1 MAAGGRGGD
10 GAGPGRSGVR
20 LVASD
25 LDGTLLRPD
34 GTVSERTRAAIE
46 RVIAAGVTFVIVT
59 GRPARSVREI
69 AARAGVRGLAICANG
84 ALVYDLDADK
94 VVAATPL
101 TAEVGRRLVAELQAA
116 LPGTVFASETEDRFQ
131 AMTGWGRRSLPAPG
145 RVEID
150 DPLAL
155 VAAPVIK
162 LLVRHPERP
171 FAELV
176 ERVRAVAGEDA
187 VVTWSGVGLAEVS
200 AAGVT
205 KAFALE
211 WVCRRLG
218 VTPDQVVAL
227 GDMPNDLP
235 MLVWAGRS
243 VAVANADAEVVATAD
258 EVTAANTDDGVAII
272 LERIA
277 ADPG

>member
-1 MAAGGRGGD
+1 
-10 GAGPGRSGVR
+10 VR

>member
-1 MAAGGRGGD
+1 MAGHGREDGD
-10 GAGPGRSGVR
+10 GAGRSRAR

-46 RVIAAGVTFVIVT
+46 QALAGGVAFVIVT

-69 AARAGVRGLAICANG
+69 ADRAGVRGLAICANG
-84 ALVYDLDADK
+84 ALVYDLNADE
-94 VVAATPL
+94 VVATAPL
-101 TAEVGRRLVAELQAA
+101 AAEVGRRLVSELRAA
-116 LPGTVFASETEDRFQ
+116 LPGALFASETEERF
-131 AMTGWGRRSLPAPG
+131 MSETGWGGRGLAATD
-145 RVEID
+145 RVELD
-150 DPLAL
+150 DPLGL

-176 ERVRAVAGEDA
+176 ERARAVARDEA
-187 VVTWSGVGLAEVS
+187 VVTWSGVGLAEIS

-205 KAFALE
+205 KAFALDQ
-211 WVCRRLG
+211 VCRRLG
-218 VTPDQVVAL
+218 IAPAQVVAL

-235 MLVWAGRS
+235 MLAWAGRS
-243 VAVANADAEVVATAD
+243 VAVANADEQVLAVAD
-258 EVTAANTDDGVAII
+258 EVTAANTDDGVAIV
-272 LERIA
+272 LERLM
-277 ADPG
+277 DERRR